1 MPAVHRF
8 VLKYVVRTDE
18 RRILRWRIS
27 GPRFRSAGG
36 FSFKIPLVRA
46 FLFSFIMLLLQGCI
60 SDSVRFPNT
69 TRADA
74 DTITAYLSKPE
85 GDGPFPAVLLLH
97 GCLGLERDGASKTW
111 LGLKHY
117 ELTLND
123 AGFVTLIVDSHGSRG
138 KRRDELLSTSC
149 RAGVEIDR
157 LLDVTGSIR
166 YLKTL
171 PFVKPEIGALGLSQG
186 AAVVINTT
194 GWKEGP
200 LRKQVLSAAVAIY
213 PSCRHRPKDV
223 RIPLLIL
230 IGDADNITPAERCTY
245 WLGLYEKQVV
255 ERLDDN
261 GKPKGFLPELV
272 IYSGAHHAYD
282 LPFLRMYQNSLG
294 TVAPDSAAASDTRRR
309 VVAFFK
315 RHLGA

>member
-18 RRILRWRIS
+18 RRILMWRIS
-27 GPRFRSAGG
+27 EPRFRSAGG

-97 GCLGLERDGASKTW
+97 GCGGLDRDGSAATW
-111 LGLKHY
+111 RALRRY
-117 ELTLND
+117 EDALND

-138 KRRDELLSTSC
+138 KRMEELWATSC

-171 PFVKPEIGALGLSQG
+171 PFVKPKIGAVGLSQG
-186 AAVVINTT
+186 GSVVINAT
-194 GWKEGP
+194 GWKKGP

-245 WLGLYEKQVV
+245 WLGLYENQVV
-255 ERLDDN
+255 KRLDDE
-261 GKPKGFLPELV
+261 GKPIGILPELV
-272 IYSGAHHAYD
+272 IYPGVHHSYD
-282 LPFLRMYQNSLG
+282 LPLRGMYQLPLG
-294 TVAPDSAAASDTRRR
+294 TIAPDGGAASDTRRR
-309 VVAFFK
+309 IVAFFK
-315 RHLGA
+315 KHLGA